1 MPWYSKNGW
10 EPQTKKDDTS
20 GWVEVDGPPAD
31 IPEGKQLTWLNREWV
46 VRDPKPEDRPGF
58 QWNWQHD
65 TKTWVES
72 AWGDIAPLQ
81 VEDVQQLSSAQITNL
96 TTAQL

>member
-20 GWVEVDGPPAD
+20 GWVEVDGPPSD

-46 VRDPKPEDRPGF
+46 IRDPKPDDRPGF

-81 VEDVQQLSSAQITNL
+81 VEDIQQFSSAQITNL